1 MKATDSSVTKKA
13 THKLTQLVREDPVLS
28 HDELLPDDR
37 SQSSNK
43 RVN

>member
-1 MKATDSSVTKKA
+1 MKATDSSVTKEA
-13 THKLTQLVREDPVLS
+13 THKLTQLS